1 MTCLQVYSVSFYI
14 LLALVIANFYQMKE
28 NCQKLELNLN
38 TVKLSVR
45 QRQSSTF
52 PMKKNLYYKKA

>member
-1 MTCLQVYSVSFYI
+1 MPTSLQCII
-14 LLALVIANFYQMKE
+14 LHFTALVIANFYQMKE